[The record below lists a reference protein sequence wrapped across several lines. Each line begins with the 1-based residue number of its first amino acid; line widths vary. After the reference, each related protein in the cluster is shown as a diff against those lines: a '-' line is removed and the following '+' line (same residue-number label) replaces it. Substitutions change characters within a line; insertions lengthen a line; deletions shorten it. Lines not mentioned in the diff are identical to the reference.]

1 MIIGTVK
8 EIKAQEY
15 RVGLSPSSVNE
26 YILNGHTV
34 LVEKGAGEGAGFS
47 DDEYRQYGA
56 KIVDS
61 AKEVWDTV
69 DMIVK
74 VKEPLEKEYVYFRE
88 GLIIYTF
95 LHLAAN
101 EELTKKLLEY
111 KVTSIA
117 YETISEDGKTL
128 PCLRPMSEAAGRL
141 SVLEGVKYLQKPF
154 GGRGLLLSGLP
165 GVKRAR
171 VMIIGAGV
179 VGMNALKMA
188 VGLEARVTI
197 LDVNL
202 QRLVEIDTLY
212 GGRVTTLYS
221 SEANIRET
229 IKSQDLVIG
238 AVLIPGAKAP
248 KLIKREYYK
257 TMEPG
262 SVIVDVAI
270 DQGGSTEV
278 SRPTTHLDPVFT
290 VDGITHYCVANMPG
304 AVALTTTEALNN
316 ATLYYGL
323 KIARGKEKA
332 LETIAIRRGVNTYKG
347 KLTNEE
353 VAKAFGLPYSNI
365 LDL

>member
-74 VKEPLEKEYVYFRE
+74 VKEPLEKEYGFFRE

-101 EELTKKLLEY
+101 EELTKKLLEH
-111 KVTSIA
+111 KVTGIA

>member
-1 MIIGTVK
+1 MIIGSVR
-8 EIKAQEY
+8 EIKESEY
-15 RVGLSPSSVNE
+15 RVGLSPNSVNE

-34 LVEKGAGEGAGFS
+34 LIEEGAGEGAGFS
-47 DDEYRQYGA
+47 DEDYIAAGA
-56 KIVDS
+56 KIIKT
-61 AKEVWDTV
+61 AKEVWESV
-69 DMIVK
+69 DMMVK
-74 VKEPLEKEYVYFRE
+74 VKEPLVSEYVYFRP

-95 LHLAAN
+95 LHLAAD
-101 EELTKKLLEY
+101 EALTKALLTN
-111 KVTSIA
+111 KVTGIA
-117 YETISEDGKTL
+117 YETISEDGITL

-179 VGMNALKMA
+179 VGINALKMA

-202 QRLVEIDTLY
+202 NRLVEIDALY
-212 GGRVTTLYS
+212 GSKVTTLYS

-229 IKSQDLVIG
+229 IKTQDLIIG

-257 TMEPG
+257 TMRPG

-278 SRPTTHLDPVFT
+278 SRPTTHLNPVFN

-316 ATLYYGL
+316 ATLKYGL
-323 KIARGKEKA
+323 KIASGKEVA
-332 LETIAIRRGVNTYKG
+332 LRDAALRRGINTYNG
-347 KLTNEE
+347 HVTNFG
-353 VAKAFGLPYSNI
+353 VAKAFNLPFN
-365 LDL
+365 DNFTE